1 MKKGLLTTLLILV
14 FAIGASAQDS
24 PIDKGS
30 VMLGGSAYFMSASGD
45 LYKSGDDSQ
54 TWLGFQPE
62 FGYFI
67 APSIMIGLNVD
78 FVSYSVGD
86 YGNTNFGFGPMLG
99 YYFNMDPARGEVKG
113 AIYPYIKG
121 FFNLNT
127 YSVKDVD
134 GSDKT
139 TSIGGMGGINY
150 MLSDAVALDFGVKF
164 TSDSYKPDGADESTT
179 GTIMQFG
186 VGFSAFIY

>member
-1 MKKGLLTTLLILV
+1 MKGLLTTILILV
-14 FAIGASAQDS
+14 FAMGAFAADG
-24 PIDKGS
+24 PVDKGS
-30 VMLGGSAYFMSASGD
+30 IILGGTAYFQSASGD

-54 TWLGFQPE
+54 TWLGVMPE

-67 APSIMIGLNVD
+67 APSILIGLSVD

-86 YGNTNFGFGPMLG
+86 YGTTDFGFGPMIG
-99 YYFNMDPARGEVKG
+99 YYFNMDPARGEAKG

-121 FFNLNT
+121 FFNLNSH
-127 YSVKDVD
+127 SVKDVD

-150 MLSDAVALDFGVKF
+150 MLSNAVALDFGVKF
-164 TSDSYKPDGADESTT
+164 QSDSYKPDGADESTT
-179 GTIMQFG
+179 GTVMFFG
-186 VGFSAFIY
+186 AGISAFIY